1 MKKHKRIT
9 ASFMALLLLFSALL
23 PIQVFS
29 SESEPLTLTVS
40 YDAKCG
46 EPSVFTVNAGGGSGN
61 YLYLLNNI
69 TRDGEDG
76 QYFIMDPSRLPGYK
90 TDNTFEVTFYASG
103 VYYLHFYVMD
113 KGSSPIVTKRKIIK
127 VSLNDPEYPTVET
140 VADQIATQCAAVCK
154 TDYERA
160 LWLHDWLVDHCEY
173 DYSYLYCN
181 PEGALVRGTGTCEA
195 YHRAYTMLLRRVGI
209 ASGRIEGNGHVWTA
223 VYIDGNWYQ
232 VDVTW
237 DDNGYSDHTYEN
249 YLYFG
254 LNDTIMNMVHSDH
267 SPNDGYIS
275 DSLANNYF
283 IKSGLIHNWSD
294 ALEDSIQTNLQTGA
308 ASFDIPVT
316 SNMPAGYQDVIYNLA
331 AYQLSTQEW
340 ENETHTV
347 KINANY
353 SAGQMKINA
362 SYTPIH
368 THTWDNGTITKEPT
382 ISSDGIK
389 TYTCTICGATKTETI
404 TITRLQTPTA
414 KAVVNANG
422 GFTISWNA
430 VSGADKYDVYIDN
443 GTGYKLL
450 RTVTGTSTTTGTAH
464 YGKKYAY
471 KVRAVNSKNSAITSA
486 FSSAVTATNTKKL
499 VTPTAKAVVNAN
511 GGFTISW
518 NAVSGADKYDVYI
531 DNGTGY
537 KLLRTVTGTSTT
549 TGTAHYGKKY
559 AYKVRAVNSKNSA
572 ITSAFSSA
580 VSAINNKK
588 LVTPIPKIKVNSN
601 ASFTLSWNTVIGA
614 DTYEIYLKTANG
626 SYRLLKTVNTNSAT
640 IGGAV
645 KGKTYTYKVRAVNS
659 KNSTVTSAFSS
670 ELSGIY

>member
-1 MKKHKRIT
+1 
-9 ASFMALLLLFSALL
+9 MALLLLFSALL
-23 PIQVFS
+23 PIQAFS

-443 GTGYKLL
+443 GAGYKLL
-450 RTVTGTSTTTGTAH
+450 RTVTGTSTTTGTAV

-471 KVRAVNSKNSAITSA
+471 KVRAVNSKNSAVTSA
-486 FSSAVTATNTKKL
+486 FSIAVTATNTKKL
-499 VTPTAKAVVNAN
+499 QTPSAKATVNAN
-511 GGFTISW
+511 GSFTISW
-518 NAVSGADKYDVYI
+518 NKVPGATRYGIYMLEANGKYKWI
-531 DNGTGY
+531 KSTNA
-537 KLLRTVTGTSTT
+537 TSWT
-549 TGTAHYGKKY
+549 TGTAQYGKKY
-559 AYKVRAVNSKNSA
+559 TYKVFAVNDNNKTADSN
-572 ITSAFSSA
+572 FSSPF
-580 VSAINNKK
+580 SATNNKK
-588 LVTPIPKIKVNSN
+588 LQTPSLKVAVNKNGSFKLSWGKVTGATSYQLYIKQADGSYKLMKTTSST
-601 ASFTLSWNTVIGA
+601 SFT
-614 DTYEIYLKTANG
+614 TA
-626 SYRLLKTVNTNSAT
+626 VA
-640 IGGAV
+640 A
-645 KGKTYTYKVRAVNS
+645 KGKTYSYKIKAVTS
-659 KNSTVTSAFSS
+659 KNKNANSNYSNTVSAKRK
-670 ELSGIY
+670 